1 MITGELKSKI
11 DQLWLQF
18 WTGGVTNPFTVIEQ
32 ITFLMFARLLDIKE
46 SVNESKF
53 NLTKIPFKHIF
64 SENEQHLRWENFRH
78 LDAEVMLRVV
88 RDEVFPHF
96 KRAFSNG
103 STLSEYMKDAQLM
116 VVRPSLLVTAVNAVH
131 ELPLTQGDTK
141 GDLYEYLL
149 SKLQTSGIAG
159 QFRTPR
165 HIIQMMVELIDP
177 QPTDFVCDPS
187 CGTGGFLVNT
197 MEYLNKKY
205 SSPELIEVKEDGS
218 KLYPGD
224 LLYKDQEHI
233 QNKLLSGFDFDS
245 TMLRIAA
252 MNLLLHNID
261 NPQIHNQDS
270 LSSTFLEKFPQH
282 AENYYTVILAN
293 PPFKGSLDNEAVE
306 PSLVGKVKTK
316 KTELLFNFLFL
327 RMLKLG
333 GRAAVIVPDG
343 VLFGASKAHVALRQ
357 TLIDENQ
364 LEAIVSLPSGVFKPY
379 AGVSTAIMI
388 FTKGGKTDNVWF
400 YDVEA
405 DGLSLD
411 DKRLPI
417 PENDLPD
424 VVRSWKN
431 RNNEDNTDKSKKH
444 FFVSVDDIRN
454 NKYDLSISKYKKV
467 VYVEPEYDKP
477 LVILNRMFD
486 LENDI
491 LNEMNQLK
499 DMSNK

>member
-1 MITGELKSKI
+1 MITGELKNKI
-11 DQLWLQF
+11 DLLWTNF

-32 ITFLMFARLLDIKE
+32 ITFLMFSRMLDIRE
-46 SVNESKF
+46 TLNENKSGI
-53 NLTKIPFKHIF
+53 TKQPFKRIF
-64 SENEQHLRWENFRH
+64 SSSEQHLRWENFRH
-78 LDAEVMLRVV
+78 QEPEVMLKIV

-103 STLSEYMKDAQLM
+103 SSLSEYMKDAQLM
-116 VVRPSLLVTAVNAVH
+116 VVRPSLLVLAVNTIH

-165 HIIQMMVELIDP
+165 HIIDMMVMIIDP
-177 QPTDFVCDPS
+177 QPDDLMCDPA
-187 CGTGGFLVNT
+187 CGTGGFPVGV
-197 MEYLNKKY
+197 MEYINNKYMK
-205 SSPELIEVKEDGS
+205 V
-218 KLYPGD
+218 YPGD
-224 LLYKDQEHI
+224 QLFDHQDHI
-233 QNKLLSGFDFDS
+233 QNKLLTGFDFDS

-270 LSSTFLEKFPQH
+270 LSGTFLDKFPEF
-282 AENYYTVILAN
+282 AKNYFTVILTN
-293 PPFKGSLDNEAVE
+293 PPFKGSLDNESVE

-364 LEAIVSLPSGVFKPY
+364 LEAIISLPSGVFKPY

-405 DGLSLD
+405 DGFSLD
-411 DKRLPI
+411 DKRQPI
-417 PENDLPD
+417 AENDIPD
-424 VVRSWKN
+424 VVASWKK
-431 RNNEDNTDKSKKH
+431 RNNEDNSDKSQKH
-444 FFVSVDDIRN
+444 FFVSADDIRN
-454 NKYDLSISKYKKV
+454 NKYDLSISKYKQV
-467 VYVEPEYDKP
+467 VYKEVEYDKP
-477 LVILNRMFD
+477 QIILSKIRS
-486 LENDI
+486 LEGSILQDI
-491 LNEMNQLK
+491 EDIERLTKKNE
-499 DMSNK
+499 